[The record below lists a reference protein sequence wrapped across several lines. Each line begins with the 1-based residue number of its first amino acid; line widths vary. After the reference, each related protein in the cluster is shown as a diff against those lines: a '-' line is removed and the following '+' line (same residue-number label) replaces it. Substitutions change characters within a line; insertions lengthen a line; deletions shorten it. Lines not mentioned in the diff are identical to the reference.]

1 MDDLK
6 LNLDA
11 LKHFTL
17 LEKLSDQQLIVL
29 SSRADFRTYKRGQ
42 VVMECG
48 SQDSFDY
55 YLIEGEV
62 SLEARDGRIA
72 HVEAGSERARQPIAH
87 LQPRQYQVKVVKP
100 AKMLIV
106 DQPTLTQMLKDAPQE
121 FVMNESTTDFEQT
134 GNPAYGLVTTF
145 YQELNS
151 HRLSLPSLPDLA
163 LRIRTMTEKN
173 DCHIGEVAKAIV
185 GDPSIT
191 AKLIHAANSP
201 LYRGFKEIESCDDAI
216 VRLGL
221 DATRQLITIFTLR
234 DLFKSKYELLQKKMQ
249 DLWLHSMEVGAIA
262 FVLARMTPG
271 MRPEQAM
278 LAGILHDIGVVPVIK
293 YAEEH
298 TVLRSHQD
306 MLEAIIPEVRE
317 EIGCALL
324 ANWGFPEVFIEA
336 AREAENYSYDS
347 GEEKPNYADI
357 VIVAQVHAFIGKPE
371 HANIPQMDQIP
382 AFHKLALGE
391 LSPQRS
397 LQVMQMAKEEIEG
410 LKAIVY

>member
-1 MDDLK
+1 MGDLK
-6 LNLDA
+6 PNLDE

-17 LEKLSDQQLIVL
+17 LQKLSDEQLIVL
-29 SSRADFRTYKRGQ
+29 TSRADFHAYQGGQ
-42 VVMECG
+42 VVMERG
-48 SQDSFDY
+48 TRNSFDY
-55 YLIEGEV
+55 YLVEGEV
-62 SLEARDGRIA
+62 SLEAQDGRISRVA
-72 HVEAGSERARQPIAH
+72 AGSERARQPIAH
-87 LQPRQYQVKVVKP
+87 LQPRQFKVTTVKP
-100 AKMLIV
+100 TKMLIV

-121 FVMNESTTDFEQT
+121 YMMNESGADFENSD
-134 GNPAYGLVTTF
+134 NPANGLVTSF
-145 YQELNS
+145 YQDLNS

-163 LRIRTMTEKN
+163 MRIRTMTEKN
-173 DCHIGEVAKAIV
+173 DCNIKDVAKAIM

-216 VRLGL
+216 MRLGL

-234 DLFKSKYELLQKKMQ
+234 ELFKSKYKLLQKKMQ
-249 DLWLHSMEVGAIA
+249 ALWLHSMDVGTIA

-271 MRPEQAM
+271 LRPEQAM
-278 LAGILHDIGVVPVIK
+278 LAGILHDIGIIPVIK

-298 TVLRSHQD
+298 TVLHSQQD

-336 AREAENYSYDS
+336 ARQAENYNYDS
-347 GEEKPNYADI
+347 GSDKPNYADI
-357 VIVAQVHAFIGKPE
+357 VIVAQVHAFIGKSE

-410 LKAIVY
+410 MKAIVR